1 MSVKREQ
8 KKFRN
13 GFDCIKGSLE
23 ILVKD
28 VVLSVLQSDDFKSIM
43 NDVLLG
49 ILEKGNSQLEHT
61 KKDLETKTAEF
72 NSVSKKLERTREDLE
87 TKMAEFNSVSNKLE
101 RTQKDL
107 ETKTVEFN
115 GVSKELER
123 TREDLETKTVEFN
136 DVSKKLERTQKDLQI
151 KIAEFNSVS
160 KKLERTQKDLE
171 TKTAEF
177 NRVSKE
183 LDNIKEKLDDKT
195 DKLEDVSKELD
206 YFKSDLD
213 DATEKYVG
221 IYRLM
226 CKCESMKNFLEEM
239 IGVSEDRDLSVA
251 EVIKLTNLIGNDFSL
266 ARNIYVTLEKYKS
279 SHNEFLTSD
288 EISFI
293 NAVNEM
299 YSSREKNPCNY
310 VVLDC
315 LSLENNQEKEFNR
328 KIMKDLTKARSTD
341 FVLAK
346 GIYVPALRT
355 EEGNDY
361 ERKAIVKGD

>member
-1 MSVKREQ
+1 MRAKGEQ

-61 KKDLETKTAEF
+61 K
-72 NSVSKKLERTREDLE
+72 
-87 TKMAEFNSVSNKLE
+87 
-101 RTQKDL
+101 
-107 ETKTVEFN
+107 
-115 GVSKELER
+115 
-123 TREDLETKTVEFN
+123 
-136 DVSKKLERTQKDLQI
+136 
-151 KIAEFNSVS
+151 
-160 KKLERTQKDLE
+160 KDLE

-279 SHNEFLTSD
+279 SLNEFLTSD